1 MIKAVLV
8 VTSGILLTGF
18 SGHLQPITR
27 ITTVADTS
35 ANFSWTGSIPSGG
48 WLRIRN
54 LAGSVEVTRGSG
66 STVEIH
72 ASPEPRA
79 QSWWDQDRIEPVRF
93 VTQRQGT
100 DFTVCAISASVSDCD
115 PDNFSSPNNGWNDA
129 HPQPMHIV
137 VRLPAGVSL
146 QVGTM
151 HGDLQIA
158 NVSGDVVARS
168 GHGDIS
174 IRNAGGP
181 VNANSGHGNVDIVNA
196 ATRVTA
202 STGHGNVHVSSD
214 GAVRATT
221 GHGNV
226 NVELAAAA
234 ATGTDDMTFET
245 GHGDVSVIAPKT
257 LSGDVDMHT
266 GHGRVSSDF
275 SLSSSGHDRYS
286 RSGSER
292 GTLGNGGR
300 SVRLT
305 SGHGDVSL
313 NTRS

>member
-1 MIKAVLV
+1 MIIAAIV
-8 VTSGILLTGF
+8 VASGTLLTGL
-18 SGHLQPITR
+18 SGHLQPVSHISA
-27 ITTVADTS
+27 VPDTS
-35 ANFSWTGSIPSGG
+35 ATFSWTGSVPSGS

-54 LAGSVEVTRGSG
+54 LAGSVEVTHGTG
-66 STVEIH
+66 HTIEIH
-72 ASPEPRA
+72 ASPEPRVNG
-79 QSWWDQDRIEPVRF
+79 WWDGDRIEPVSF
-93 VTQRQGT
+93 VTQRHGT
-100 DFTVCAISASVSDCD
+100 DVTVCAISASVPRCD
-115 PDNFSSPNNGWNDA
+115 PDNLSSPNSSWNDV
-129 HPQPMHIV
+129 HPQPMHFV
-137 VRLPAGVSL
+137 VQLPAGVSL

-158 NVSGDVVARS
+158 SVGGAVVARS

-174 IRNAGGP
+174 IQNAGGP

-202 STGHGNVHVSSD
+202 STGHGNIHVSGD

-226 NVELAAAA
+226 NVELAATV

-245 GHGDVSVIAPKT
+245 GHGDVTVIAPKA
-257 LSGDVDMHT
+257 LSGDVDMHA

-275 SLSSSGHDRYS
+275 SLSSSGQDRYS
-286 RSGSER
+286 RSASER

-300 SVRLT
+300 SIRLS

-313 NTRS
+313 DIRS